1 MDLHAKH
8 FWSKSK
14 NDTALQRTLYKSMI
28 SELTEDM
35 QLIRK
40 KYSISIHLNM
50 QTSPSYKT
58 SPKAF

>member
-40 KYSISIHLNM
+40 SIQLVFI
-50 QTSPSYKT
+50 
-58 SPKAF
+58 